1 VYLDMGLDQEA
12 LSSLDRCHGNDEYAV
27 EREHSRGDAL
37 HNLGRL
43 KEAQAAYKKGLQ
55 LAGHD
60 PQIESKLGYVEV
72 RLGEQA
78 GFLRM
83 QNAIAAL
90 PHGAELHERLIK
102 AYMAAGMLPEA
113 ATAAEQFAST
123 LVHPKTILR
132 AAAIRAHLKQDEQAR
147 KLIERGLEFFPQSV
161 ELHQVRAELAARA
174 YTASTGQ

>member
-1 VYLDMGLDQEA
+1 
-12 LSSLDRCHGNDEYAV
+12 V

-43 KEAQAAYKKGLQ
+43 QEAQRAYKKGLQ

-60 PQIESKLGYVEV
+60 PQMESKLGYVEV
-72 RLGEQA
+72 RLGQQV
-78 GFLRM
+78 GFQRM
-83 QNAIAAL
+83 QNAIASIPL
-90 PHGAELHERLIK
+90 GAELHERLIK

-113 ATAAEQFAST
+113 AAAAENFAANV
-123 LVHPKTILR
+123 VHPKTILR

-147 KLIERGLEFFPQSV
+147 KLVERGLEFFPEST

-174 YTASTGQ
+174 YAASTNQ